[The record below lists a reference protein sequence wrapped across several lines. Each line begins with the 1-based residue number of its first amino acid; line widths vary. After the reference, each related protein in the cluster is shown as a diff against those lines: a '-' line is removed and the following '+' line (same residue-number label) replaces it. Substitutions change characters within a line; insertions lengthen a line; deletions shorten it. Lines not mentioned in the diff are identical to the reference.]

1 MDLERLAEFVAVAQ
15 HGTLKEAA
23 FSLGLSVATL
33 SARLIRFEERLGTQ
47 LFLRTPTNMVLT
59 DSGRHLLPNA
69 LEILSQ
75 YRTIRQDMHRA
86 KDHSYHKLRIAV
98 TGTSLPLHLGPF
110 LDRLILDHPDMQLD
124 LLDDSHCSIAE
135 SIISGE
141 ADLYFGPTLNEP
153 VPRNLVRHVI
163 GSPGEFVLLPKSHRL
178 ADRSM
183 ISIRELD
190 GEQFILY
197 PKTAEPAKTMP
208 ESVLGAHLTGTVVA
222 LADVRDDA
230 FASGA
235 LGLGVAVEPTEGKL
249 LAPADGTIDMVFD
262 TRHAVGMTT
271 AAGAELLMHI
281 GIDTVKLGGQHFTA
295 HVQPGQAVKKGEL
308 LVSFDMEAIRAA
320 GFPLTTPMIV
330 CNSDDYTAV
339 EPLLGGAVQAGADL
353 LKVR

>member
-33 SARLIRFEERLGTQ
+33 SARLIRFEEHLGTQ
-47 LFLRTPTNMVLT
+47 LFLRMPSSMVLT

-124 LLDDSHCSIAE
+124 LLDDSHCNIAE
-135 SIISGE
+135 SLISGE

-163 GSPGEFVLLPKSHRL
+163 GSPGEFVLLPKNHRL

-197 PKTAEPAKTMP
+197 PKTAEPAIRDFQLKNLRDSSIRYTLY
-208 ESVLGAHLTGTVVA
+208 ESDTSVLFSKLLVPIGKGLLLYTHTLDLPPNTVCIPVTDLPYHA
-222 LADVRDDA
+222 SICFFYLKGSTNPDVTAFVRDYLA
-230 FASGA
+230 FTKEVK
-235 LGLGVAVEPTEGKL
+235 GL
-249 LAPADGTIDMVFD
+249 
-262 TRHAVGMTT
+262 
-271 AAGAELLMHI
+271 
-281 GIDTVKLGGQHFTA
+281 
-295 HVQPGQAVKKGEL
+295 
-308 LVSFDMEAIRAA
+308 
-320 GFPLTTPMIV
+320 
-330 CNSDDYTAV
+330 
-339 EPLLGGAVQAGADL
+339 
-353 LKVR
+353 